1 MILKKMLRAGHD
13 PLPSRC
19 AELFP
24 SAVHRVVHF
33 LRGQTENALKGHFLA
48 KGARTLSVHLT
59 AFLFHECRIG
69 FHGLVLH
76 VK

>member
-1 MILKKMLRAGHD
+1 MTPCL
-13 PLPSRC
+13 
-19 AELFP
+19 
-24 SAVHRVVHF
+24 RVVLNSSPLQCTVSYTF
-33 LRGQTENALKGHFLA
+33 SEGTTENALKGHFLA
-48 KGARTLSVHLT
+48 KGARRLSVHLT